1 MFLCKKIPS
10 QKTRAEYRPSHAGGI
25 QLFSF
30 CQTKNACHFNVKA
43 GKKDAGICK
52 MRTFGDDELRS
63 GENVKNVNKNA
74 GNVFD
79 KMESYV
85 ILMLNRYIRK
95 STKILLE
102 A

>member
-1 MFLCKKIPS
+1 
-10 QKTRAEYRPSHAGGI
+10 
-25 QLFSF
+25 
-30 CQTKNACHFNVKA
+30 
-43 GKKDAGICK
+43 
-52 MRTFGDDELRS
+52 MRTFEDDELKS

>member
-1 MFLCKKIPS
+1 
-10 QKTRAEYRPSHAGGI
+10 
-25 QLFSF
+25 
-30 CQTKNACHFNVKA
+30 
-43 GKKDAGICK
+43 
-52 MRTFGDDELRS
+52 MRKFGDDELRS

-95 STKILLE
+95 NTKILLE

>member
-1 MFLCKKIPS
+1 M
-10 QKTRAEYRPSHAGGI
+10 H
-25 QLFSF
+25 
-30 CQTKNACHFNVKA
+30 
-43 GKKDAGICK
+43 
-52 MRTFGDDELRS
+52 TFGNDELKS

>member
-1 MFLCKKIPS
+1 
-10 QKTRAEYRPSHAGGI
+10 
-25 QLFSF
+25 
-30 CQTKNACHFNVKA
+30 
-43 GKKDAGICK
+43 
-52 MRTFGDDELRS
+52 MRTFEDDELKS

-95 STKILLE
+95 SNKILLE

>member
-1 MFLCKKIPS
+1 
-10 QKTRAEYRPSHAGGI
+10 
-25 QLFSF
+25 
-30 CQTKNACHFNVKA
+30 
-43 GKKDAGICK
+43 
-52 MRTFGDDELRS
+52 MRTFGNDELKS

-79 KMESYV
+79 NMGSYA

-95 STKILLE
+95 SNKILLE

>member
-1 MFLCKKIPS
+1 MRR
-10 QKTRAEYRPSHAGGI
+10 Q
-25 QLFSF
+25 
-30 CQTKNACHFNVKA
+30 
-43 GKKDAGICK
+43 
-52 MRTFGDDELRS
+52 RTFVNDEPKS

-79 KMESYV
+79 KMESYA

-95 STKILLE
+95 STKILFE

>member
-1 MFLCKKIPS
+1 ML
-10 QKTRAEYRPSHAGGI
+10 AV
-25 QLFSF
+25 FSF
-30 CQTKNACHFNVKA
+30 FPFAKQKNACHFNVKA

-52 MRTFGDDELRS
+52 MRTFVNDEPKS
-63 GENVKNVNKNA
+63 GKNVKNVNKNA

-79 KMESYV
+79 NMGSYA

-95 STKILLE
+95 SNKILLE

>member
-1 MFLCKKIPS
+1 
-10 QKTRAEYRPSHAGGI
+10 
-25 QLFSF
+25 
-30 CQTKNACHFNVKA
+30 
-43 GKKDAGICK
+43 
-52 MRTFGDDELRS
+52 MRTFEDDELKS

-95 STKILLE
+95 STKIFLE

>member
-1 MFLCKKIPS
+1 M
-10 QKTRAEYRPSHAGGI
+10 
-25 QLFSF
+25 
-30 CQTKNACHFNVKA
+30 KA

-52 MRTFGDDELRS
+52 MRTFVNDEPKS
-63 GENVKNVNKNA
+63 GKNVENVNKNA
-74 GNVFD
+74 RNVFD
-79 KMESYV
+79 SMGSYA

>member
-1 MFLCKKIPS
+1 MFLCKKIHS
-10 QKTRAEYRPSHAGGI
+10 QKTRAEYRPSHTGGI

-79 KMESYV
+79 KMGSYA

-95 STKILLE
+95 SNKILLE

>member
-1 MFLCKKIPS
+1 
-10 QKTRAEYRPSHAGGI
+10 
-25 QLFSF
+25 
-30 CQTKNACHFNVKA
+30 
-43 GKKDAGICK
+43 
-52 MRTFGDDELRS
+52 MRTFEDDELKS

-74 GNVFD
+74 GHVFD
-79 KMESYV
+79 QMESYV

>member
-1 MFLCKKIPS
+1 
-10 QKTRAEYRPSHAGGI
+10 
-25 QLFSF
+25 
-30 CQTKNACHFNVKA
+30 
-43 GKKDAGICK
+43 
-52 MRTFGDDELRS
+52 MRTFGNDELKS

-79 KMESYV
+79 NMGSYA
-85 ILMLNRYIRK
+85 ILMLNRYIHK

>member
-1 MFLCKKIPS
+1 M
-10 QKTRAEYRPSHAGGI
+10 
-25 QLFSF
+25 
-30 CQTKNACHFNVKA
+30 KA

-52 MRTFGDDELRS
+52 MRTFEDDEPKS
-63 GENVKNVNKNA
+63 GKNVKNVNKNA
-74 GNVFD
+74 RNVFD
-79 KMESYV
+79 NMGSYA

>member
-1 MFLCKKIPS
+1 ML
-10 QKTRAEYRPSHAGGI
+10 AV
-25 QLFSF
+25 FSF
-30 CQTKNACHFNVKA
+30 FLLVKKKRAVILTKKQTKR
-43 GKKDAGICK
+43 DAAMCRQ
-52 MRTFGDDELRS
+52 RTFVNDEPKS
-63 GENVKNVNKNA
+63 GKNVKNVNKNA
-74 GNVFD
+74 RNVFD

>member
-1 MFLCKKIPS
+1 M
-10 QKTRAEYRPSHAGGI
+10 
-25 QLFSF
+25 
-30 CQTKNACHFNVKA
+30 KA

-52 MRTFGDDELRS
+52 MRTFGNDELKS
-63 GENVKNVNKNA
+63 GKNVKNVNKNA
-74 GNVFD
+74 RNVFD

-85 ILMLNRYIRK
+85 ILMLNRYIHK

>member
-1 MFLCKKIPS
+1 
-10 QKTRAEYRPSHAGGI
+10 
-25 QLFSF
+25 
-30 CQTKNACHFNVKA
+30 
-43 GKKDAGICK
+43 
-52 MRTFGDDELRS
+52 MRTFGNDELKS

-79 KMESYV
+79 KMGSYV
-85 ILMLNRYIRK
+85 ILMLNRYIHK

>member
-1 MFLCKKIPS
+1 M
-10 QKTRAEYRPSHAGGI
+10 
-25 QLFSF
+25 
-30 CQTKNACHFNVKA
+30 KA

-52 MRTFGDDELRS
+52 MRTFGNDELKS
-63 GENVKNVNKNA
+63 GKNVKNVNKNA
-74 GNVFD
+74 RNVFD

>member
-1 MFLCKKIPS
+1 
-10 QKTRAEYRPSHAGGI
+10 
-25 QLFSF
+25 
-30 CQTKNACHFNVKA
+30 
-43 GKKDAGICK
+43 
-52 MRTFGDDELRS
+52 MRTFGNDELKS
-63 GENVKNVNKNA
+63 GENVENVNKNA

>member
-1 MFLCKKIPS
+1 
-10 QKTRAEYRPSHAGGI
+10 
-25 QLFSF
+25 
-30 CQTKNACHFNVKA
+30 
-43 GKKDAGICK
+43 
-52 MRTFGDDELRS
+52 MRTFGDDELRR

>member
-1 MFLCKKIPS
+1 
-10 QKTRAEYRPSHAGGI
+10 
-25 QLFSF
+25 
-30 CQTKNACHFNVKA
+30 
-43 GKKDAGICK
+43 

-63 GENVKNVNKNA
+63 GENVTNVNKNA

>member
-1 MFLCKKIPS
+1 
-10 QKTRAEYRPSHAGGI
+10 
-25 QLFSF
+25 
-30 CQTKNACHFNVKA
+30 
-43 GKKDAGICK
+43 
-52 MRTFGDDELRS
+52 MRTFEDDELKS
-63 GENVKNVNKNA
+63 GENVKNVNKHA

>member
-1 MFLCKKIPS
+1 MCR
-10 QKTRAEYRPSHAGGI
+10 Q
-25 QLFSF
+25 
-30 CQTKNACHFNVKA
+30 
-43 GKKDAGICK
+43 
-52 MRTFGDDELRS
+52 RTFMNDEPKS
-63 GENVKNVNKNA
+63 GKNVKNVNKNA
-74 GNVFD
+74 RNVFD